1 MKIAPAML
9 LCGVALILATP
20 VLADRIESKNDSRT
34 ANFFAESTP
43 RATFNERFEPKFTFD
58 AHDRTTPIVLSAF
71 SSSFYGT
78 QFSDIRFS
86 TAEFNRFHPTDFE
99 SRELAF
105 IFSRGE
111 RGRHERNSNNAIP
124 SIQGPVDR
132 DRCGERP
139 RGRLAPAPASRACRH
154 RHLDAPPQAGKRHA
168 LERSS
173 VQAVAFQRRC
183 RAGIS
188 GLGSLIDST
197 GVLKSDLPA
206 LLNYNSSVPTIRTRG
221 RLPHWEHDHAIYF
234 VTFRLADSLPKSVLR
249 ELELERKNILIG
261 GGLASI

>member
-34 ANFFAESTP
+34 ANFFAESAP
-43 RATFNERFEPKFTFD
+43 RATSNERFEPKFTFD

-124 SIQGPVDR
+124 SIQGPAIATAAVNVPEA
-132 DRCGERP
+132 GSLP
-139 RGRLAPAPASRACRH
+139 LLLAGLAAIAIWTRRRKLASAT
-154 RHLDAPPQAGKRHA
+154 P

-173 VQAVAFQRRC
+173 VQAQ
-183 RAGIS
+183 
-188 GLGSLIDST
+188 
-197 GVLKSDLPA
+197 
-206 LLNYNSSVPTIRTRG
+206 
-221 RLPHWEHDHAIYF
+221 
-234 VTFRLADSLPKSVLR
+234 
-249 ELELERKNILIG
+249 
-261 GGLASI
+261 